1 MYRLG
6 NLEDGELEIGQ
17 ASALIHDIKPAGEIV
32 EQLMREFEK
41 RKAELSSL

>member
-6 NLEDGELEIGQ
+6 NLENGELEIGQ
-17 ASALIHDIKPAGEIV
+17 VSVLIHNIKPAGEIV
-32 EQLMREFEK
+32 KQMMREFEK